1 MSKNPYVN
9 NPNAS
14 GAAAAEETKKWH
26 EYTIKETIEGLNNVI
41 AQTQEDVKFRG
52 LSGLVRDFI
61 GEHGAPINATQ
72 FVTDILGGEGGITE
86 KSLSREDI
94 DALYNIITDR
104 NLSNKISYN
113 DYNTQGASHIKDSDI
128 ATKLSNPYDR
138 MKTLLGQASVKE
150 VEGGYLITDQFNYNY
165 FDEDKATG
173 AGTYNYLRH
182 NVAEKFGSREG
193 EGSKVKIFIPYRKG

>member
-113 DYNTQGASHIKDSDI
+113 DYNTQGASHIKDSDM

-150 VEGGYLITDQFNYNY
+150 VEGVI
-165 FDEDKATG
+165 
-173 AGTYNYLRH
+173 
-182 NVAEKFGSREG
+182 
-193 EGSKVKIFIPYRKG
+193 

>member
-14 GAAAAEETKKWH
+14 GAAEAEETKKWH

-52 LSGLVRDFI
+52 VSGILRDFA
-61 GEHGAPINATQ
+61 GQRGVPVNASQ
-72 FVTDILGGEGGITE
+72 FVMDILGGEGGITE
-86 KSLSREDI
+86 KSLNKDDI

-113 DYNTQGASHIKDSDI
+113 DYNTQGASHIKDSDM

-165 FDEDKATG
+165 FDPEKAND

-182 NVAEKFGSREG
+182 NVAEKYGSREG